1 MDKKTPSRRWIWY
14 FSLLA
19 ALIVVFK
26 LCDNLSQVVG
36 AIGFIIDILAPFVAG
51 LLIAFLLH
59 RPTLWLE
66 RKIAKLKG
74 RFWQAAARPL
84 SLVAVYLLLLGIVAL
99 AISMVLPHLAASLAD
114 LVRSL
119 PGYVEI
125 AIARVEDMMYSGF
138 LQNLDL
144 AGTLDTL
151 YQTLFDTVSRLLST
165 ENVLTA
171 LRSVINVTTSI
182 VDVVIAI
189 IVSVYILSGREH
201 LMRESKAVC
210 GLFAPKKRVEVVA
223 CYGHRI
229 ATIVYHYFYG
239 ALLDA
244 LVVGVVVSVG
254 LSIFRV
260 PYAVLLGL
268 LLGLLNMIPYFG
280 AIIGCVGIALVTLLT
295 NGFAA
300 AIGVV
305 IFIVV
310 VQQVDANI
318 IQPRVVGGSVG
329 LRPIYVLLAI
339 TLFGGLFGFWGIF
352 LGVPMMAVLQ
362 MFVKDAIAAKRAKDG
377 EKEFPVSADKAE

>member
-1 MDKKTPSRRWIWY
+1 MEKKKPSRQWLWY

-26 LCDNLSQVVG
+26 LFDNLGKVVG
-36 AIGFIIDILAPFVAG
+36 AIGFILGILSPFVAG

-59 RPTLWLE
+59 HPSLWIEKKLQ
-66 RKIAKLKG
+66 KLKG
-74 RFWQAAARPL
+74 RFWQSAARPI
-84 SLVAVYLLLLGIVAL
+84 SLVAVYLLLLGL
-99 AISMVLPHLAASLAD
+99 LTLLMSLVLPHLTASLAD

-119 PGYVEI
+119 PGYFES
-125 AIARVEDMMYSGF
+125 AIAQLDGLIHSDLLQRFDLAASIEQ
-138 LQNLDL
+138 LQNSLME
-144 AGTLDTL
+144 TIT
-151 YQTLFDTVSRLLST
+151 RLLST

-171 LRSVINVTTSI
+171 LRGVLNVTTSL

-189 IVSVYILSGREH
+189 IVSIYMLSGREH
-201 LMRESKAVC
+201 LMRAARALC
-210 GLFAPKKRVEVVA
+210 GLFFKKRRVETIA
-223 CYGHRI
+223 CYGHRVAAI
-229 ATIVYHYFYG
+229 IYNYFYG

-254 LSIFRV
+254 LAIFRV

-280 AIIGCVGIALVTLLT
+280 AIIGCIGIALVTLLT

-300 AIGVV
+300 ALGVA

-352 LGVPMMAVLQ
+352 LGVPLMAIVQ
-362 MFVKDAIAAKRAKDG
+362 MFVKDAIVAKRSKD
-377 EKEFPVSADKAE
+377 EKKPTTATTEG

>member
-1 MDKKTPSRRWIWY
+1 MEKKKPSRRWIWY

-26 LCDNLSQVVG
+26 LCDNLGRVVG
-36 AIGFIIDILAPFVAG
+36 AIGFVISILAPFVAG
-51 LLIAFLLH
+51 LMIAFLLH
-59 RPTLWLE
+59 HPTLWLE
-66 RKIAKLKG
+66 RKIGKLKG
-74 RFWQAAARPL
+74 RFWQWAARPL
-84 SLVAVYLLLLGIVAL
+84 SLVTVYLLLLGVVAL
-99 AISMVLPHLAASLAD
+99 LISLVLPHLAASLAD
-114 LVRSL
+114 LIRSL

-125 AIARVEDMMYSGF
+125 AIARVEAMVHSGF
-138 LQNLDL
+138 LKELDL
-144 AGTLDTL
+144 AGTLDTM
-151 YQTLFDTVSRLLST
+151 YQTLFNTVSGLLSA

-189 IVSVYILSGREH
+189 IVSVYMLSGREH
-201 LMRESKAVC
+201 LMREAKAFC
-210 GLFAPKKRVEVVA
+210 GLFTSRRRVEIIG

-229 ATIVYHYFYG
+229 AAIFYNYFYG

-260 PYAVLLGL
+260 PYAVLLGM

-300 AIGVV
+300 ALGVV

-329 LRPIYVLLAI
+329 LRPIYVLLSI

-352 LGVPMMAVLQ
+352 LGVPLMAVVQ

-377 EKEFPVSADKAE
+377 AEAVHADKTK

>member
-1 MDKKTPSRRWIWY
+1 MDKKPSRRWIWY
-14 FSLLA
+14 FSLLT

-26 LCDNLSQVVG
+26 LCDNLGQVFG
-36 AIGFIIDILAPFVAG
+36 AVGFIIGILAPFVGG
-51 LLIAFLLH
+51 LMIAFLLH
-59 RPTLWLE
+59 HPTLWLE
-66 RKIAKLKG
+66 RKIAKIKG
-74 RFWQAAARPL
+74 RFWQAVARPL
-84 SLVAVYLLLLGIVAL
+84 SLVAMYLLLLGIVAL
-99 AISMVLPHLAASLAD
+99 LISMVLPHLASSLAD
-114 LVRSL
+114 LVRAM
-119 PGYVEI
+119 PGYVDA
-125 AIARVEDMMYSGF
+125 AIVRLEAMMHSEF
-138 LQNLDL
+138 LQSLDL
-144 AGTLDTL
+144 AETLDTL

-171 LRSVINVTTSI
+171 LRGVINVTTSI

-201 LMRESKAVC
+201 LMREAKAVC
-210 GLFAPKKRVEVVA
+210 GLFAPKKRVESIVH
-223 CYGHRI
+223 YGHRI

-260 PYAVLLGL
+260 PYAVLLGM
-268 LLGLLNMIPYFG
+268 LLGLMNMIPYFG
-280 AIIGCVGIALVTLLT
+280 AIIGCIGIALVTLLT

-329 LRPIYVLLAI
+329 LRPIYVLLSI

-352 LGVPMMAVLQ
+352 LGVPLMAVVQ
-362 MFVKDAIAAKRAKDG
+362 MFVKDAIAAKRARDG
-377 EKEFPVSADKAE
+377 EKEPAPAKEAE